1 MQRPECFSKARPLGQ
16 QTGHPHQW
24 PPLLP
29 RDGMLPSALVCSWL
43 AAWFPSFPTGFFS
56 HENTQDVLTNG
67 EKLSLMCLLGARV
80 RGSNTED
87 PAENNKA
94 FPAGA
99 WKQTVS
105 GGSCPQRMAGA
116 TEYLCAS
123 ALN

>member
-1 MQRPECFSKARPLGQ
+1 
-16 QTGHPHQW
+16 
-24 PPLLP
+24 
-29 RDGMLPSALVCSWL
+29 MLPSVLVCNWL

-56 HENTQDVLTNG
+56 HENTQDVLTSR

-80 RGSNTED
+80 RGSNIED
-87 PAENNKA
+87 PVENNKP

-99 WKQTVS
+99 WKLTVS
-105 GGSCPQRMAGA
+105 GGLCPRLMAGA